1 MKKIIRKKKYV
12 HERRTMLTHI
22 SQDAGAA
29 LAHFCRYGKKSGVVA
44 FGEIERVH
52 AKSHRNARISRAE
65 RPRLSR
71 GRRRTALDALD
82 GAREDGVGAIPGRHG
97 RGGLGQHNKHD
108 DNSGGPIARA
118 GAAHYSRVFG
128 PGGPRQGGCQHPS
141 LMNSSESQTA
151 RSARVLV
158 LRFPWYRQAHW
169 PSALDVGDA
178 CPWSGDDLTPPSSE
192 TTEMKTPFG
201 TTSPGPSQTGHFDG
215 PRWGIFVF
223 HLRLKVQFSFAGAGS
238 RLRAHRS
245 PLTHGT
251 AAVSHPPSATG
262 VYRIGTLNHVLLSH
276 RCLY

>member
-1 MKKIIRKKKYV
+1 MKKIIRKKKYGY
-12 HERRTMLTHI
+12 ERRTMLTHI

-192 TTEMKTPFG
+192 TTEMKLRSAPHLQDHLKPAILMVLAGVFLFSIYASRCSSHLLVLALACALTVRH
-201 TTSPGPSQTGHFDG
+201 SRTG
-215 PRWGIFVF
+215 
-223 HLRLKVQFSFAGAGS
+223 RL
-238 RLRAHRS
+238 L
-245 PLTHGT
+245 
-251 AAVSHPPSATG
+251 
-262 VYRIGTLNHVLLSH
+262 
-276 RCLY
+276 

>member
-1 MKKIIRKKKYV
+1 MKKIIRKKKYG

-71 GRRRTALDALD
+71 GRRRTALEALD

-118 GAAHYSRVFG
+118 GAAHPSYGHAVSLSWCARHTGACYISLRVARRTDLLRRWLRVARTHMEQLDHEYSR
-128 PGGPRQGGCQHPS
+128 R
-141 LMNSSESQTA
+141 MA
-151 RSARVLV
+151 R
-158 LRFPWYRQAHW
+158 P
-169 PSALDVGDA
+169 
-178 CPWSGDDLTPPSSE
+178 TPNE
-192 TTEMKTPFG
+192 G
-201 TTSPGPSQTGHFDG
+201 
-215 PRWGIFVF
+215 R
-223 HLRLKVQFSFAGAGS
+223 
-238 RLRAHRS
+238 
-245 PLTHGT
+245 
-251 AAVSHPPSATG
+251 
-262 VYRIGTLNHVLLSH
+262 
-276 RCLY
+276 